1 MKLRGVLDDPALEG
15 WIIQP
20 LPQNVEE
27 IVVTV
32 VLAPGG
38 ANTTVVELS
47 ALAEDL
53 GFQVNFWNGHSGDD
67 QASLSLRCGLY
78 WRSSKPGI
86 SVYALSD
93 VK

>member
-47 ALAEDL
+47 ALAEDCHLVAVAAGSHAAPAPVVRL
-53 GFQVNFWNGHSGDD
+53 GAVI
-67 QASLSLRCGLY
+67 
-78 WRSSKPGI
+78 KPEHAGF
-86 SVYALSD
+86 AFAAA
-93 VK
+93 K